1 MKFFLKID
9 YASHRDRG
17 KIRREKYTR
26 TAVRRK
32 KKGWKK
38 EKQGKRETEG
48 AEGIG
53 VRSNTHRRNEICAQT
68 SSRRNVNPIFPG
80 ITSGLGGK
88 GRGWLH
94 GGGAHFST
102 KDLFSIPRGVARY
115 ELLSQTATLCLATLF
130 PPTEL
135 FLSFL
140 FVPVSLQR
148 ALFMRSSGSCIF
160 AKIGRVERNGGWRA
174 SEKKRKRVAAGC
186 GDLFLA
192 TYPLRSL
199 AGRPIEPRRTPRRCY
214 KGLLFYTTLLPFGY
228 LWFHQPAKIIHR
240 SRNSYR
246 FDTLNADIFTW
257 DLLPTMFI

>member
-80 ITSGLGGK
+80 ITSGLGG
-88 GRGWLH
+88 
-94 GGGAHFST
+94 
-102 KDLFSIPRGVARY
+102 
-115 ELLSQTATLCLATLF
+115 
-130 PPTEL
+130 
-135 FLSFL
+135 
-140 FVPVSLQR
+140 
-148 ALFMRSSGSCIF
+148 
-160 AKIGRVERNGGWRA
+160 
-174 SEKKRKRVAAGC
+174 
-186 GDLFLA
+186 
-192 TYPLRSL
+192 
-199 AGRPIEPRRTPRRCY
+199 
-214 KGLLFYTTLLPFGY
+214 
-228 LWFHQPAKIIHR
+228 
-240 SRNSYR
+240 
-246 FDTLNADIFTW
+246 
-257 DLLPTMFI
+257 